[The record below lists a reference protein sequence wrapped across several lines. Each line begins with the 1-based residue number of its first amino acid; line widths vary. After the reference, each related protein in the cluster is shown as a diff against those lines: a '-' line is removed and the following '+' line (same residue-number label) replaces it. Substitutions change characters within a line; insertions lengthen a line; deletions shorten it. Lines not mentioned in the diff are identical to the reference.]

1 MSRPFRSLVPVALLL
16 VLALTVAACGGSSG
30 EGSGASAPAAEVAPS
45 VEPVE
50 QDGAG
55 SEEASKQARKAEQA
69 DPAPADAPRL
79 PDVEVEDIRSGEKLS
94 LASLAPSGK
103 PLLVWFWAPHC
114 PTCNAE
120 APGVETFSKEHADEL
135 TVIGLGAQDPLD
147 MAKEFVDEHGVKTPQ
162 MLYDSTFDSWS
173 HFGVNGQPA
182 AILFDPSGAA
192 REGWFGPF
200 DEQTVLEKARALS

>member
-1 MSRPFRSLVPVALLL
+1 MSRSFRSVVPVALLL

-30 EGSGASAPAAEVAPS
+30 GSGAATPAADVAPQ
-45 VEPVE
+45 VEPVPE
-50 QDGAG
+50 RDAG
-55 SEEASKQARKAEQA
+55 SEAAAEQARKAERA

-120 APGVETFSKEHADEL
+120 APGVETFSREHADEL
-135 TVIGLGAQDPLD
+135 TVIGLGAQDSLD
-147 MAKEFVDEHGVKTPQ
+147 MAKEFVDEHGVKTPR
-162 MLYDSTFDSWS
+162 MLYDSSFDSWS

-182 AILFDPSGAA
+182 AILFDRSGAA

-200 DEQTVLEKARALS
+200 DEQVVLDKARALS